1 MQRYLSS
8 DISALAETFAA
19 TLCILDINKI
29 HKSERTTHQIPHILV
44 TQTINKYTNNIQI
57 NTQTSP
63 RPQMSKK
70 PSSFNIGLSKKTSD
84 C

>member
-8 DISALAETFAA
+8 DISTLAETFAA

-29 HKSERTTHQIPHILV
+29 HKSERITHQIPHILV
-44 TQTINKYTNNIQI
+44 TQTINKYTKNIQTS
-57 NTQTSP
+57 TQTSP

-70 PSSFNIGLSKKTSD
+70 PS
-84 C
+84 